1 MYLDLERVQTIARLV
16 EILDKNLV
24 LFPAY
29 VIAGEI
35 ILKFN
40 NALIPTTSSTIPFE
54 LLLTLCIRF
63 NYKKKFDLSKPQNF
77 IWNLRLVYL
86 SLAILKYF
94 IIKMQKFS

>member
-1 MYLDLERVQTIARLV
+1 MVYLDLERVQTIARLV

-63 NYKKKFDLSKPQNF
+63 NYKK
-77 IWNLRLVYL
+77 NLIYRNRK
-86 SLAILKYF
+86 ILC
-94 IIKMQKFS
+94 I